1 MPFLAILILFSS
13 LTVGCVSSRKLSEIP
28 VVPSD
33 ETQMQSRGCASLG
46 IVEGSSSFTGPLLAN
61 AGKDNAKTEALQRAE
76 LKGATHIVWNEL
88 DLGIFMIHA
97 SGKAYSCR

>member
-1 MPFLAILILFSS
+1 MPFLAVLILLSS
-13 LTVGCVSSRKLSEIP
+13 ITVGCVSSRKLSEIP
-28 VVPSD
+28 VSPTD

-76 LKGATHIVWNEL
+76 LKGATHIVWNEIE
-88 DLGIFMIHA
+88 LGILEIRA
-97 SGKAYSCR
+97 SGNAYSCR

>member
-28 VVPSD
+28 VVPTD

-46 IVEGSSSFTGPLLAN
+46 IVEGSSSLNGPLLADT
-61 AGKDNAKTEALQRAE
+61 GKDNAKTEALQRAE

-88 DLGIFMIHA
+88 ELGILEIRA